1 MESLIFQ
8 ERVKYLVKVALLTVK
23 DNKHDENKEGK
34 TRKTVKNLASKIEGE
49 KVYFKSIDNKY
60 EKIKEELF
68 DLSVNREADLILTSG
83 GTGLSPKDLV
93 PEATKDVIEKE
104 VQGIPEKMRRVVS
117 EYRPAA
123 CIFRGRAGINKE
135 SLIINLPSEPK
146 LVKDCLNSIIKVI
159 PKGVQMLKDEA

>member
-1 MESLIFQ
+1 ML
-8 ERVKYLVKVALLTVK
+8 KVALLTVK
-23 DNKHDENKEGK
+23 DNKHDEKNEGE
-34 TRKTVKNLASKIEGE
+34 TRNTVKNLASKIKGE

-117 EYRPAA
+117 EYRPGA

-159 PKGVQMLKDEA
+159 PKGIQMLKDEV

>member
-1 MESLIFQ
+1 M
-8 ERVKYLVKVALLTVK
+8 VKVALLTIK
-23 DNKHDENKEGK
+23 DNKYNELIEGEI
-34 TRKTVKNLASKIEGE
+34 RNIVKDLASKIDGE

-60 EKIKEELF
+60 EIIKEEIF
-68 DLSVNREADLILTSG
+68 VLSVNREADLILTSG
-83 GTGLSPKDLV
+83 GTGLSPKDLA

-104 VQGIPEKMRRVVS
+104 VQGIPAKMRRVVS

-159 PKGVQMLKDEA
+159 PKGIQMLKDET